1 MIDDADM
8 TAFDTRIEMEQ
19 MDLLQLQYVL
29 FRRKISDK
37 KTALKI

>member
-1 MIDDADM
+1 M
-8 TAFDTRIEMEQ
+8 TRTHDRIEDTRIEMEQ